1 MNKWPPRSLASGNKI
16 RLTNR
21 ALADLDDINA
31 YLTARSPQ
39 GALSVKAAILATFE
53 TLKTLP
59 NSGKVQ
65 TTPGVRKLG
74 VARYPYNN
82 LYTVDDAAKELVIFT
97 IFHTSHARDYTDT

>member
-1 MNKWPPRSLASGNKI
+1 MKI

-31 YLTARSPQ
+31 YLTPRSTQ
-39 GALSVKAAILATFE
+39 GALKVKAAILATFE

-59 NSGKVQ
+59 HSGKLQ
-65 TTPGVRKLG
+65 TTPTVRKLG

-82 LYTVDDAAKELVIFT
+82 FYAVDDDADEIVIFT
-97 IFHTSHARDYTDT
+97 IFHMSRDRDYTDT